1 MENQLAPTQE
11 IVKPLVSVEQAV
23 EQWNIFEDLKQQLLV
38 EDDYAKIQGKPYVK
52 KSGFRKIAVFFNLSD
67 EIIHEERVDREDG
80 SFYWR
85 IKVKATAP
93 NNRTSIGVGVCD
105 SRERRFSHVEHD
117 VYATA
122 HTRAKNRAISDM
134 VAGGIVSAEEM
145 GEDRPPTQA
154 NTPPQKKKPKTGPPP
169 KQSPRKAEN
178 TTKVR
183 TKTPDQDEE
192 KVLNAFL
199 DRDLRTNS
207 LIVAK
212 KNNAVWVQHPVDYPE
227 EKVIKYEAALTDAE
241 LEYSYHEDRNAWEV
255 PL

>member
-11 IVKPLVSVEQAV
+11 IVKPLVSVDQAV
-23 EQWNIFEDLKQQLLV
+23 EQWNIFEDLKQKLLV
-38 EDDYAKIQGKPYVK
+38 KDDYAKIQGKPYVK

-67 EIIHEERVDREDG
+67 EIIHEERVDREDR

-93 NNRTSIGVGVCD
+93 NNRTSIGVGICD
-105 SRERRFSHVEHD
+105 SNERRFSHVEHD

-145 GEDRPPTQA
+145 GADRPPAQ
-154 NTPPQKKKPKTGPPP
+154 TPEKKNPKPKTGPPP
-169 KQSPRKAEN
+169 KQKPRKVDAN
-178 TTKVR
+178 AKVT

-192 KVLNAFL
+192 TVINALL
-199 DRDLRTNS
+199 DHNLRTS
-207 LIVAK
+207 GSIIVTK
-212 KNNAVWVQHPVDYPE
+212 RNGSVWIQHPAGYPK
-227 EKVIKYEAALTDAE
+227 EKLQKYKKALTDAE
-241 LEYSYHEDRNAWEV
+241 LEYSYHEDKNAWEV
-255 PL
+255 QL